1 MVFHTKLQRT
11 MRTGYNIL
19 DESEN
24 LIFTMNTEQTAK
36 ELIRIIRN
44 NCGKE
49 IGRCIVDRN
58 KFFPSAVFYVNGIK
72 VGTAKC
78 KKTLKKH
85 TPPEMDFEGI
95 QIETN
100 NKVPLEIYALING
113 KTIMTIECPIVTA
126 RSKTIKINL
135 PEDQDK
141 LVVLAMGLLMMI
153 N

>member
-1 MVFHTKLQRT
+1 MVLHTKLQMT
-11 MRTGYNIL
+11 LRTGYNIL

-24 LIFTMNTEQTAK
+24 LIYTMNTEQTAG
-36 ELIRIIRN
+36 ELIRIVRN

-49 IGRCIVDRN
+49 IGRCVIERN

-100 NKVPLEIYALING
+100 NKAPLEIYALING
-113 KTIMTIECPIVTA
+113 KTIMTIEIPIVA
-126 RSKTIKINL
+126 VRSKTITINL
-135 PEDQDK
+135 PEDHDK
-141 LVVLAMGLLMMI
+141 LIVLAMGLLMMI